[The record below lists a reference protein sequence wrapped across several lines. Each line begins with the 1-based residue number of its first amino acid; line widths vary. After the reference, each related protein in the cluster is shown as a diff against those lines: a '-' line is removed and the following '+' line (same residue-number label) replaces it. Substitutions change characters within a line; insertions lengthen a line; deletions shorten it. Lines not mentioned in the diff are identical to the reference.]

1 MSTNTRDKAIGEEL
15 VLAAGPINSK
25 LCFEFQGGGSSGAV
39 PCSPDFVFGR
49 AKDSTVAAL
58 LTKGLFM
65 ILAGA
70 ALPALD
76 EQNSSALFDVCPA
89 GAKPDYVL
97 DEHDGLHLVLR
108 ELDDDMEVAGAVV
121 GADYIVGTNGLA
133 AKVGDSNY
141 PSGVTTPYVVGVGFP
156 NSRIM
161 LGLGSRSGAANL
173 SGISL
178 VDSTVITG
186 IAFAEF
192 DKKVTVD
199 TRSLLAGDG
208 LSLTALISLV
218 APALTKFQARVKLG
232 GTVIATFAALDP
244 VNAGD
249 TLAIKLDAYVVT
261 PGDPGAVKVMATASL
276 KGDTAVVSSD
286 ANSAANIVVD
296 LSSDLTD
303 ITIEGLFDVAGAN
316 SAKVTMLRVHP
327 HRGGESA

>member
-15 VLAAGPINSK
+15 VLAAGPVNSK
-25 LCFEFQGGGSSGAV
+25 LCFEFQGGGTSGAV

-65 ILAGA
+65 VLVGS
-70 ALPALD
+70 ALPAID
-76 EQNSSALFDVCPA
+76 EENSSALFDVAPA
-89 GAKPDYVL
+89 GSKPDYVL

-108 ELDDDMEVAGAVV
+108 ELDDDIEVAGATV

-141 PSGVTTPYVVGVGFP
+141 PSGVTDPYVVGVGFP

-161 LGLGSRSGAANL
+161 LGLGSRAGAASL
-173 SGISL
+173 SKISL
-178 VDSTVITG
+178 VDSTALTG

-192 DKKVTVD
+192 DKKATID
-199 TRSLLAGDG
+199 PRALQAGGG
-208 LSLTALISLV
+208 LSLTALIELS

-249 TLAIKLDAYVVT
+249 TMSIKLDAYVVT
-261 PGDPGAVKVMATASL
+261 PGDPGAIKVMATASL

-286 ANSAANIVVD
+286 ANSAANIAVD
-296 LSSDLTD
+296 LSDPATD

-316 SAKVTMLRVHP
+316 SAKLTMLRVRP
-327 HRGGESA
+327 HSGASV

>member
-1 MSTNTRDKAIGEEL
+1 MSTNTRDEAIGKEL

-65 ILAGA
+65 VLAGA
-70 ALPALD
+70 ALPAID
-76 EQNSSALFDVCPA
+76 ELNSSALFDVAPA
-89 GAKPDYVL
+89 GTRPDYVL
-97 DEHDGLHLVLR
+97 DEHDGMHLVLR
-108 ELDDDMEVAGAVV
+108 ELEDDIEVAGATV
-121 GADYIVGTNGLA
+121 GADYIVGTDGLA
-133 AKVGDSNY
+133 AKSGDTNY
-141 PSGVTTPYVVGVGFP
+141 PSGATTPYVVGVGFP

-161 LGLGSRSGAANL
+161 LGKGSRAGAANL
-173 SGISL
+173 SKISL
-178 VDSTVITG
+178 VDSTAITG

-192 DKKVTVD
+192 DKKATID
-199 TRSLLAGDG
+199 TRALLAGDG
-208 LSLTALISLV
+208 LSLIALIELS

-249 TLAIKLDAYVVT
+249 TMSIKLDAFVVT
-261 PGDPGAVKVMATASL
+261 PGNPGAIKVMATASL

-286 ANSAANIVVD
+286 ANSAANIAVD
-296 LSSDLTD
+296 LSDPATD
-303 ITIEGLFDVAGAN
+303 ITLEGLFDVAGVN
-316 SAKVTMLRVHP
+316 SAKVTLLRVRP
-327 HRGGESA
+327 HNGGGRN

>member
-15 VLAAGPINSK
+15 VLAAGPVNSK
-25 LCFEFQGGGSSGAV
+25 LCFEFQGGGTSGAV

-65 ILAGA
+65 VLVGS
-70 ALPALD
+70 ALPAID
-76 EQNSSALFDVCPA
+76 EENSSALFDVAPA
-89 GAKPDYVL
+89 GSKPDYVL

-108 ELDDDMEVAGAVV
+108 ELEDDIEVAGATV

-141 PSGVTTPYVVGVGFP
+141 PSGVTDPYVVGVGFP

-161 LGLGSRSGAANL
+161 LGLGSRAGAANL
-173 SGISL
+173 SAISL
-178 VDSTVITG
+178 VDSTALTG

-192 DKKVTVD
+192 DKKATID
-199 TRSLLAGDG
+199 PRSLQAGGG
-208 LSLTALISLV
+208 LSLTALIELS

-249 TLAIKLDAYVVT
+249 TMEIKLDAYIVT
-261 PGDPGAVKVMATASL
+261 TGASGAIKVMATASV
-276 KGDTAVVSSD
+276 KGDTAVVSSN
-286 ANSAANIVVD
+286 ASSASNITVD
-296 LSSDLTD
+296 LSDPETD
-303 ITIEGLFDVAGAN
+303 VTIEGLFDVAGAN
-316 SAKVTMLRVHP
+316 SAKLTMLRVRP
-327 HRGGESA
+327 HSGASV

>member
-15 VLAAGPINSK
+15 VLAAGPVNSK
-25 LCFEFQGGGSSGAV
+25 LCFEFQGGGTSGAV

-65 ILAGA
+65 VLVGS
-70 ALPALD
+70 ALPAID
-76 EQNSSALFDVCPA
+76 EENSSALFDVAPA
-89 GAKPDYVL
+89 GSKPDFVL

-108 ELDDDMEVAGAVV
+108 ELEDDIEVAGATV

-141 PSGVTTPYVVGVGFP
+141 PSGVTDPYVVGVGFP

-161 LGLGSRSGAANL
+161 LGLGSRAGAAPL
-173 SGISL
+173 SGITL
-178 VDSTVITG
+178 ADSAVLNG

-192 DKKVTVD
+192 DKKVTID
-199 TRSLLAGDG
+199 PRTLQAGG
-208 LSLTALISLV
+208 GFSVVALV
-218 APALTKFQARVKLG
+218 ALSAPDLTTFQARVKLG

-249 TLAIKLDAYVVT
+249 TMEIKLDAYIVT
-261 PGDPGAVKVMATASL
+261 TGASGAIKVMATASV
-276 KGDTAVVSSD
+276 KGDTAVVSSNASS
-286 ANSAANIVVD
+286 ANNITVD
-296 LSSDLTD
+296 LSDPETD

-316 SAKVTMLRVHP
+316 SAKLTMLRVKP
-327 HRGGESA
+327 HSGPAV